1 MSKLVAIIGA
11 TGPQGGSV
19 LKTLYASENH
29 KLRALTCNPDS
40 SIKALVAK
48 YPGIELDQADLDD
61 AASLC
66 KEFDNVDTVFGMTDY
81 YALMQKEQQDKGAV
95 DAAINA
101 GVKMLVYSGMGS
113 MTVLSGGKY
122 TNCVHFDNKHNIE
135 EYLNSKSDAIG
146 GFTVEFTFPLKPTT
160 KIPLVD
166 TVNDVGPVVKYVLEH
181 PEECLEEAIEV
192 SGGYYEAQ
200 AMADAFTKATG
211 KPARFVQIPYEAV
224 GSDELAQMFKGI
236 DEFGL
241 FAGRKDFIERNK
253 EIDYTFTTPT

>member
-81 YALMQKEQQDKGAV
+81 YALMQKEQFKQDKGAV

-146 GFTVEFTFPLKPTT
+146 GFVIYLGCYMETT
-160 KIPLVD
+160 
-166 TVNDVGPVVKYVLEH
+166 
-181 PEECLEEAIEV
+181 
-192 SGGYYEAQ
+192 
-200 AMADAFTKATG
+200 
-211 KPARFVQIPYEAV
+211 
-224 GSDELAQMFKGI
+224 
-236 DEFGL
+236 
-241 FAGRKDFIERNK
+241 
-253 EIDYTFTTPT
+253 